1 MDHRIRRSTRRRPLP
16 PLSPSLISPDPGL
29 LCQLTCHATWLHLMT
44 SLSMRT
50 HGACRTPRNTCVDSF
65 GFPGA
70 RLFGTWSW
78 QPGPNPNWPTRH
90 LAAPRAA
97 TPTVLRPPLATPR
110 LAGQHIVTNTTIR
123 PAPHLAR
130 LQLTHAPHFARV
142 QSLFELHKEQFHTNW
157 PYKPCLA
164 STLRRAL
171 PCRRRAAAALL
182 HTQRSF
188 THSAPSRSARSDL
201 HAALVQTFTQ
211 RS

>member
-1 MDHRIRRSTRRRPLP
+1 MPCHVAAPHDFTQHAHSRRVP
-16 PLSPSLISPDPGL
+16 
-29 LCQLTCHATWLHLMT
+29 
-44 SLSMRT
+44 
-50 HGACRTPRNTCVDSF
+50 RTPRNTCVDSF

-110 LAGQHIVTNTTIR
+110 LAGQHIVTNTTT

-182 HTQRSF
+182 RTQRSF
-188 THSAPSRSARSDL
+188 THSAPSRSAPSDL